1 MYLKLAPL
9 LHFVRIVVVDQDKCQ
24 PKKCSHEC
32 FKYCPIVKSG
42 EPDII
47 QIAEKAVIDESMC
60 IGCGICTRVCP
71 FHAISVVNLPEAVGE
86 PVHRYGPNQFALF
99 GLPIPGESVGILGP
113 NGTGKT
119 TILQIYSGQLVPNLG
134 GDNTDWDP
142 VVERFAGTE
151 IGGYLKKLASGKFRV
166 SYKPQNITG
175 LAKLHKGKV
184 GELLEKVDER
194 GKLAGILD
202 AVGLQYILKKKL
214 NELSGGELQRVAIAA
229 TLAKDA
235 DVYFLD
241 EPGSFLDIYERLRV
255 SRAIREFAPRVFVV
269 EHDLVMLDYLAD
281 NIHVT
286 YGPPGVYGAISMRK
300 GVRVGI
306 NEFLE
311 GYLKAENVRIRPEPL
326 KFVQAAQAVT
336 SEGELVSYSDI
347 EVKLGSFRLSMAAGR
362 INAREI
368 IGVVGRN
375 ALGKTTFIKVLAGM
389 IKPESGKVSR
399 ELRVSYKP
407 QYIEAQ
413 DAIVGELFKAVELP
427 EGMNL
432 NRDIL
437 SPLSLTHLLDRNVKG
452 LSGGE
457 LQRVAVGLALAR
469 DADIYLLDEPSAFLD
484 SEQRLKLAK
493 LVKRLM
499 QNSGKSAI
507 VVEHDMMFVNYLSD
521 RMMVFVGDPG
531 VHGEV
536 IGPIEVAEGMN
547 SFLESVG
554 ITLRRDPQSKRP
566 RVNKAGSQKDK
577 EQRAKGQ
584 WYADD

>member
-1 MYLKLAPL
+1 M
-9 LHFVRIVVVDQDKCQ
+9 RIVVVDQDKCR
-24 PKKCSHEC
+24 PEKCSREC
-32 FKYCPIVKSG
+32 YKYCPIVKSG
-42 EPDII
+42 KPEII
-47 QIAEKAVIDESMC
+47 QIGEKAAISEELC
-60 IGCGICTRVCP
+60 IGCGICTKVCP
-71 FHAISVVNLPEAVGE
+71 FHAISVVNLPEAAGE

-119 TILQIYSGQLVPNLG
+119 TILRIYSGQLVPNLG
-134 GDNTDWDP
+134 RDNADWAP
-142 VVERFAGTE
+142 IVERYAGTE
-151 IGGYLKKLASGKFRV
+151 IGAYLRKLADGKFRV

-175 LAKLHKGKV
+175 LTRMHKGRV
-184 GELLEKVDER
+184 GGLLEKVDER

-202 AVGLQYILKKKL
+202 AMDLQYMLNKTLK
-214 NELSGGELQRVAIAA
+214 ELSGGELQRVAIAA
-229 TLAKDA
+229 TLAKQA
-235 DVYFLD
+235 DIYFLD

-255 SRAIREFAPRVFVV
+255 SRAIRQFAPHVFVV

-286 YGPPGVYGAISMRK
+286 YGQPAVYGAISMRK

-311 GYLKAENVRIRPEPL
+311 GFLQAENVRIRPEPL
-326 KFVQAAQAVT
+326 KFTQTAQAAT
-336 SEGELVSYSDI
+336 SDIELVSYSDMKV
-347 EVKLGSFRLSMAAGR
+347 EQGSFKLSVGAGQIR
-362 INAREI
+362 TQEI

-375 ALGKTTFIKVLAGM
+375 ALGKTTLVKVLAGLV
-389 IKPESGKVSR
+389 KPKSGKVSH
-399 ELRVSYKP
+399 ELKVSYKP

-413 DAIVGELFKAVELP
+413 DTLVGELFRAVALP
-427 EGMNL
+427 PAINL
-432 NRDIL
+432 NRDIFT
-437 SPLSLTHLLDRNVKG
+437 PLDLMHLQDRSCKD

-457 LQRVAVGLALAR
+457 LQRVAVGLTLAQ

-507 VVEHDMMFVNYLSD
+507 VVEHDMMFIDYLSD

-531 VHGEV
+531 VHGNV
-536 IGPIEVAEGMN
+536 LGPMKVGEGMN

-554 ITLRRDPQSKRP
+554 ITLRRDPQSRRP
-566 RVNKAGSQKDK
+566 RVNKQDSQKDK
-577 EQRAKGQ
+577 EQRAKGK
-584 WYADD
+584 WYADG